1 MQEAFQKEI
10 SPPPNPLYFSK
21 DLQGKN
27 PQVKGISIWQH
38 QVIEMR
44 QCCSSKWFKTFLTG
58 FKETGIS
65 NIFI

>member
-38 QVIEMR
+38 QVIGMR
-44 QCCSSKWFKTFLTG
+44 QCRITKLLKAFLPG
-58 FKETGIS
+58 PKETGIS
-65 NIFI
+65 NVFI